1 MSNRISAAIG
11 LIAAMCVF
19 GDSANAR
26 PQPVAKADDKG
37 VAIERLVESEM
48 AARGIPGAQLTIVQ
62 RGKIVFT
69 GAYGQANVEAA
80 APVTKHTTFPINSI
94 SKAVA
99 GVAAMQL
106 VEAGKL
112 DLDAPFTTYL
122 EGLPET
128 WRGITVRQLLTHVSG
143 LPEIVDDNVRTR
155 DGASPDVAWAKV
167 QELPLKFTPGTKFEY
182 TQTNY
187 VVIGKIV
194 EKITGKRYS
203 DFVRTR
209 QFDPV
214 GMKHTSFA
222 GPANIQPRAAP
233 LYTHV
238 TLRIEDMK
246 TVGVERSKV
255 PFLRHEPFSEYVYPA
270 GGIQTTSTDLAKW
283 AIAVQ
288 KLKLVDKNSLEQLW
302 KPQTLADGTIRGMNA
317 TINGYGLG
325 WPSIRRAAHA
335 PIALTG
341 GARAT
346 VFIYPDDDLTIVV
359 LTNLMGAAPEKFVDK
374 IASLYIP
381 DMTAGK

>member
-1 MSNRISAAIG
+1 MPNRISAAIG
-11 LIAAMCVF
+11 AIAVMCVF
-19 GDSANAR
+19 HGSANAR
-26 PQPVAKADDKG
+26 PQPAAKAEDKA
-37 VAIERLVESEM
+37 VAIERLVQSEM
-48 AARGIPGAQLTIVQ
+48 TARGIPGAQLTIVQ

-69 GAYGQANVEAA
+69 GAYGHANVEAA
-80 APVTKHTTFPINSI
+80 TPVTKQTLFPINSI

-122 EGLPET
+122 DGLPEA
-128 WRGITVRQLLTHVSG
+128 WKGITVRQLLTHVSG
-143 LPEIVDDNVRTR
+143 LPEIVDDNVRWR
-155 DGASPDVAWAKV
+155 DGAEPAAAWAKV

-194 EKITGKRYS
+194 ERLTGKPYTV
-203 DFVRTR
+203 FVRDR
-209 QFDPV
+209 QFSPV
-214 GMKHTSFA
+214 GMKQTSFA
-222 GPANIQPRAAP
+222 STANVQPHAAQ

-238 TLRIEDMK
+238 TLRVEDMK

-255 PFLRHEPFSEYVYPA
+255 PFVRHEPFSEYVYPA

-288 KLKLVDKNSLEQLW
+288 KLKLVDKNSVEQLW
-302 KPQTLADGTIRGMNA
+302 RPQVLADGTTRGLNA

-325 WPSIRRAAHA
+325 WPSIRRAEHA
-335 PIALTG
+335 PITLTG

-346 VFIYPDDDLTIVV
+346 VFIYPNDDLTVVV
-359 LTNLMGAAPEKFVDK
+359 LTNLMGAGPEKFVDK
-374 IASLYIP
+374 IAALYIP
-381 DMTAGK
+381 DMTAAK